1 VVAICNYYRGGVV
14 PVKEE
19 ALEPRSGCPINAAVE
34 VLGDRWALLVL
45 RDVIFG
51 DRRYFR
57 ALLTGSI
64 EGIASNILADRL
76 VRLVEVGILTRGTAA
91 RGQRARYSLTEMGIR
106 TLPVIYALGN
116 WGLDWRPGSDGL
128 RKRQQFMR
136 EEGPAFVDELMDE
149 LRVRHL
155 EASPKPRQGPGPF
168 ERLAAH
174 APNAGA

>member
-1 VVAICNYYRGGVV
+1 V
-14 PVKEE
+14 
-19 ALEPRSGCPINAAVE
+19 EPRSGCPINAAVE

-76 VRLVEVGILTRGTAA
+76 VRLVEAGILTRGTAA
-91 RGQRARYSLTEMGIR
+91 RGQRARYSLTEAGIR
-106 TLPVIYALGN
+106 TLPVLYVLGN
-116 WGLDWRPGSDGL
+116 WGLDWRPGTEEL
-128 RKRQQFMR
+128 QIRQRIMR
-136 EEGPAFVDELMDE
+136 DAGPAFIEELMDE

-155 EASPKPRQGPGPF
+155 DVPPMPHDGPGPL
-168 ERLAAH
+168 ERLNAAY
-174 APNAGA
+174 AAEQERRD